1 MCRRIINS
9 AFAVMLLCLMLLS
22 GCTTKSAV
30 PSDNPK
36 HTDNTPIEEKTE
48 VFAIK
53 QIGDNTYIN
62 FDAGNEYPHPEFVQ
76 VGDVKFKSLAEMKNA
91 IKNNKFTPSQAAI
104 IKTSFPKDSNGI
116 KICNPDKLY
125 QPVWPNIFGENVAVY
140 LHGESYGFL
149 SISDCPIYASLHIHT
164 KESYEE
170 TFERQYTN
178 FFDYGDPKIISISDE
193 TYNKLP
199 TKVYNYT
206 TVSGTLRQVRYRIES
221 NNKTLIVQETYCLN
235 MEDETMP
242 TSFTVPYYVEL
253 YGEENGVYFTSFI
266 ADLTSRPTID
276 WLLQFGVEEFKG

>member
-1 MCRRIINS
+1 
-9 AFAVMLLCLMLLS
+9 MLLCLMLLS
-22 GCTTKSAV
+22 GCTTKSAA
-30 PSDNPK
+30 PSDIPTS
-36 HTDNTPIEEKTE
+36 TDKVETEEKTE
-48 VFAIK
+48 SFTIK
-53 QIGDNTYIN
+53 RIGENIYIN
-62 FDAGNEYPHPEFVQ
+62 FDAGNECPNPEWVQ
-76 VGDVKFKSLAEMKNA
+76 LASVKFESLAEMKNA
-91 IKNNKFTPSQAAI
+91 IKSGKITKRQADI
-104 IKTSFPKDSNGI
+104 IKASFPEDSNGI

-221 NNKTLIVQETYCLN
+221 NNKTLILQETYCLN